1 MKAIDR
7 DGCVSNK
14 RMRLHNDDGEME
26 GRTQYAESLVSDDD
40 EAMSSDADLTETEVA
55 ETLEFEWY
63 AKGNKYYLFCENE
76 IIYLVYTYIIYRC
89 F

>member
-1 MKAIDR
+1 MMK
-7 DGCVSNK
+7 
-14 RMRLHNDDGEME
+14 
-26 GRTQYAESLVSDDD
+26 GRTQYAESLVSDDDD

-63 AKGNKYYLFCENE
+63 AKGNEYYLFFENE
-76 IIYLVYTYIIYRC
+76 IIYLVYTYIIYRR